1 MTQHVP
7 CWRLVA
13 LRLYLPVSISI
24 RRLLPLKTQFQ
35 TAGLLIGAILCVVLI
50 TVFLV
55 SQNPVGLAREDKA
68 ARKSV
73 PSPANQKQKAP
84 ALEDVALARELDRII
99 DESNLQARWGVFV
112 MSQKDGRVLYAR
124 DADKSFT
131 PASNMKIY
139 TTAVALDL
147 LGGDYRWRTSV
158 YAQEPA
164 DVNGVID
171 GDLILYGRGAP
182 DLLSRTK
189 GESPSLEKL
198 ADQLYQSGI
207 RHVRGGIVGDNSY
220 FRGDLFGLGWQWND
234 LQWYFGAEPSALSV
248 DENSVEVTISPAGKK
263 GESANV
269 VVTPNQNFVRLTNN
283 ASTGEQHAITTIGI
297 IRNLSDNDIRV
308 WGDFPVGGHAF
319 SAFLSVH
326 DPALWAGALFKQALT
341 ARGITVDGKT
351 RSRDFRTAEP
361 EKFDPLKAI
370 ELASQDSQ
378 SLGEIVRRT
387 NKESNNLFAELILR
401 AVGKDR
407 GTSVPDSDPRKN
419 ATRGDDEAGAAVIRQ
434 WLESKAITTKSVAIH
449 DGSGLSRLDL
459 VTPEA
464 TGRLLLAMTNS
475 KAAALFHDSLPIAGQ
490 DGTLTSRLKK
500 IKGRIFAKTGT
511 LTYTHSLSGY
521 ATSQDSQILV
531 FSIVCNDAISD
542 RGAAAVVDDI
552 ATAIADSR
560 AVHPAN

>member
-1 MTQHVP
+1 MTQRVP
-7 CWRLVA
+7 YWRLVA
-13 LRLYLPVSISI
+13 LRLYLPVSVSI

-35 TAGLLIGAILCVVLI
+35 TTGLLIGAILCVVLI

-55 SQNPVGLAREDKA
+55 SQDPAGLAKEDKA
-68 ARKSV
+68 ARKTA
-73 PSPANQKQKAP
+73 SPAKQEQKVSASG
-84 ALEDVALARELDRII
+84 DVALAHELDQII
-99 DESNLQARWGVFV
+99 EKSNLQARWGVFV
-112 MSQKDGRVLYAR
+112 MSQKDGRVVYSR

-131 PASNMKIY
+131 PASNMKLY

-158 YAQEPA
+158 YAEKPS

-182 DLLSRTK
+182 DLLSHTK
-189 GESPSLEKL
+189 GDSPSLEKL

-220 FRGDLFGLGWQWND
+220 FRGELFGLGWQWND

-248 DENSVEVTISPAGKK
+248 DENSIEVTMSPAAKK

-283 ASTGEQHAITTIGI
+283 ASTGEQSAITTIGV
-297 IRNLSDNDIRV
+297 IRGLSDNDVRV

-326 DPALWAGALFKQALT
+326 DPTLWAVTLFKQMLT

-351 RSRDFRTAEP
+351 RSRDFRTAEA
-361 EKFDPLKAI
+361 EKFDPLKAT
-370 ELASQDSQ
+370 ELAYQDSQ
-378 SLGEIVRRT
+378 TLGEIVRRT

-401 AVGKDR
+401 TVGKER
-407 GTSVPDSDPRKN
+407 GTSVPDPDPRKN
-419 ATRGDDEAGAAVIRQ
+419 AMRGDDEAGAAVIRW
-434 WLESKAITTKSVAIH
+434 WLESKGITTKSVAMH

-464 TGRLLLAMTNS
+464 TGRLLLAMTSS
-475 KAAALFHDSLPIAGQ
+475 KAAALFHDSLPIAGH
-490 DGTLTSRLKK
+490 DGTLGSRLKK
-500 IKGRIFAKTGT
+500 VTGRIFAKTGT

-542 RGAAAVVDDI
+542 RGAAAIVDDI
-552 ATAIADSR
+552 ATAIADFGS
-560 AVHPAN
+560 AHPPN